1 MDYINQHQMIVD
13 YIRINGSITAADA
26 FADLGITCL
35 PSRISELRKMGYP
48 ILIKIEK
55 GVNRFGKPVRYH
67 RYYIDSD

>member
-1 MDYINQHQMIVD
+1 MIVD

-26 FADLGITCL
+26 FSDLGISCL
-35 PSRISELRKMGYP
+35 PSRISELKKQGYM
-48 ILIKIEK
+48 IKFENIK